1 MSALTRKATSLATAM
16 CRDAF
21 GNYKAGQDARSLG
34 FLAAAIK
41 LLDEVKA
48 CEDAKSDFRAEAALQ
63 SAINA
68 ALEATDKLPAF
79 DDAFMEGGAKR
90 FEELGLFS
98 EGVLAE
104 VDAAELGAA

>member
-21 GNYKAGQDARSLG
+21 GNYKAGQDVRSMG

-41 LLDEVKA
+41 LLDEVKE

-63 SAINA
+63 AAMNA
-68 ALEATDKLPAF
+68 ALESTDKLQAF
-79 DDAFMEGGAKR
+79 DDAYMEVGAKR
-90 FEELGLFS
+90 FEELGLS
-98 EGVLAE
+98 SDGVLAE
-104 VDAAELGAA
+104 TTAEDLGAA

>member
-21 GNYKAGQDARSLG
+21 GNFTAGQDARSLG

-41 LLDEVKA
+41 LLDAVKA
-48 CEDAKSDFRAEAALQ
+48 CEEAKSDFRAEAALQ
-63 SAINA
+63 AAMTA

-79 DDAFMEGGAKR
+79 DDAFIQGGAER
-90 FEELGLFS
+90 FEKLGLSS
-98 EGVLAE
+98 EGVLVQVDSAE
-104 VDAAELGAA
+104 MGAA